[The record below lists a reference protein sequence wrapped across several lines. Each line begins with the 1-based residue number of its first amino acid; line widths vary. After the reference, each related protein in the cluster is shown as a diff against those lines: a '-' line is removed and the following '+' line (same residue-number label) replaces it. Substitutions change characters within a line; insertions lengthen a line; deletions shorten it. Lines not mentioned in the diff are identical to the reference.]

1 MESPVTEDLKINWW
15 IQELNLSSD
24 DKHLV
29 ISGDWLNDK
38 IIDAV
43 NRICNAVIN
52 NDAQTTLLSQTQTGF
67 KAIANDGINILHDK
81 NHWVATACLGGRI
94 LFADYMGGQISD
106 HVKMQARQLY
116 TKHLTTSGY
125 INVEIVPVQK

>member
-1 MESPVTEDLKINWW
+1 MESPVTEDMINWW

-43 NRICNAVIN
+43 NRICNDVIN
-52 NDAQTTLLSQTQTGF
+52 NGAQN
-67 KAIANDGINILHDK
+67 IA
-81 NHWVATACLGGRI
+81 V
-94 LFADYMGGQISD
+94 SD
-106 HVKMQARQLY
+106 TNWLQSNCKRW
-116 TKHLTTSGY
+116 
-125 INVEIVPVQK
+125 N